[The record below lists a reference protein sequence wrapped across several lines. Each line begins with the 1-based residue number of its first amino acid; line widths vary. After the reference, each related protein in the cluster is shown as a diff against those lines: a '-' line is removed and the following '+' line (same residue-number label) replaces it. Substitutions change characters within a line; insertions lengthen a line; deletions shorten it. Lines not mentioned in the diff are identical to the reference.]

1 MDALFIEQTAKTPF
15 IELVPSSG
23 KMEIRGKSI
32 PENSKSFFAPVFDWI
47 DAYGK
52 NPATETTFEVQL
64 DYFNTSSAK
73 SIVDIFKKL
82 EQIHKSGSSTVT
94 INWRFDEDDG
104 DMMEAGQDY
113 QSIIRV
119 NFNLIPFK
127 QNN

>member
-1 MDALFIEQTAKTPF
+1 
-15 IELVPSSG
+15 
-23 KMEIRGKSI
+23 MEIRGKSI
-32 PENSKSFFAPVFDWI
+32 PENSKGFFTPVFEWMDSYSK
-47 DAYGK
+47 A
-52 NPATETTFEVQL
+52 PAAETTLDIQL

-82 EQIHKSGSSTVT
+82 EQIHKSGNSNVT

-119 NFNLIPFK
+119 NFNLVPFT